1 MTNLSRSGQTNPL
14 GKLSAEFTVRV
25 SEDTRDELEQQARA
39 CGMGLSEFIREVL
52 MIRAHGLDMVR
63 RLYERRLAMV
73 SGKGAKTVRHGDD

>member
-1 MTNLSRSGQTNPL
+1 MTTLSRNGNTNPL

-25 SEDTRDELEQQARA
+25 SEDTKDELEQQARA

-63 RLYERRLAMV
+63 SLYERRLEMV
-73 SGKGAKTVRHGDD
+73 SGNGAEKVRHGDD